1 MTFRELWRGLGGA
14 VRVGMEYLAMRYLV
28 LAAAMLAM
36 SAPVMARQPSD
47 EKKPDDPTR
56 MVCRSS
62 EVIGSRLA
70 TKKTCMTA
78 MQWKQLER
86 EQRDTVERIQS
97 FKPNNGN

>member
-1 MTFRELWRGLGGA
+1 
-14 VRVGMEYLAMRYLV
+14 MRSLI
-28 LAAAMLAM
+28 LAATILAM

-56 MVCRSS
+56 MVCRTS

-86 EQRDTVERIQS
+86 EQRDTVERVQS